1 MDKYQQIG
9 LGTYKLKSD
18 ACVDIVKEALNI
30 GYRHIDTAQL
40 YGNHQQVRQGI
51 TLSGVPREDIFLT
64 SKIQDKNIVNKC
76 IAESIDNIKK
86 ELEIDYLDLLLLHNP
101 VENYADGWK
110 NLIYAKNH
118 FNILNIGVSNFEIGH
133 IETIKDRFDILPV
146 LNQIEYNIF
155 QQRPHLINYC
165 NEQNIVV
172 QSHTGLTR
180 KKKFEDVKLVDFSE
194 KHGVQP
200 GFFMHKFILQKNIGI
215 LPKTT
220 NLDHLQENFNLA
232 SQPNLS
238 DEMMEELNGFDEQF
252 TLYK

>member
-1 MDKYQQIG
+1 MDTYQQIG
-9 LGTYKLKSD
+9 LGTYKLREE
-18 ACVDIVKEALNI
+18 ACVEIVKEALNI
-30 GYRHIDTAQL
+30 GYRHIDSAQL
-40 YGNHQQVRQGI
+40 YKNHEQVCQGI
-51 TLSGVPREDIFLT
+51 ALSGVPREDIFLT
-64 SKIQDKNIVNKC
+64 SKIQNKNIISKC
-76 IAESIDNIKK
+76 IAESIDSIKK

-101 VENYADGWK
+101 VENYVDGWK

-118 FNILNIGVSNFEIGH
+118 FNILNIGVSNFEVEH
-133 IETIKDRFDILPV
+133 IKTIKDQFDILPD

-155 QQRPHLINYC
+155 QQRPHLIDYC
-165 NEQNIVV
+165 NENNVIV

-194 KHGVQP
+194 KHDVQP